1 MEPTRIPLPAVID
14 PDRIHLEAEEKNAR
28 TQDKSQVYKDAL
40 ETACD
45 YAQKLWHELDV
56 VRGYL
61 LTMLPSDPRLPGPHR
76 LSASPTGPDDE
87 PGWQACIDTFARATS
102 VLAGPKG
109 DAGYGYG
116 QARQQAQLRRTA
128 TNLRALQ
135 RRPHLEGHPNPEE
148 ATQQGFLPKW
158 PDARTALSVAAVT
171 LATERALAWFFR
183 RPPSTPV
190 IYTNHSP
197 RKK

>member
-14 PDRIHLEAEEKNAR
+14 PDRIYLEAQEKSAR
-28 TQDKSQVYKDAL
+28 QQDKAEIYKEAL
-40 ETACD
+40 DSACD

-61 LTMLPSDPRLPGPHR
+61 LTSLPTDPRLPGPHR
-76 LSASPTGPDDE
+76 LTASPTGPDDE
-87 PGWQACIDTFARATS
+87 PGWQAWIDTYARATS

-116 QARQQAQLRRTA
+116 EGRQQAQLRRTA
-128 TNLRALQ
+128 TNLRALA

-148 ATQQGFLPKW
+148 AAQTPGLVPKW
-158 PDARTALSVAAVT
+158 PDARTALGVAAVT
-171 LATERALAWFFR
+171 LAAERALAWFFR
-183 RPPSTPV
+183 RPPTTPV
-190 IYTNHSP
+190 S
-197 RKK
+197 

>member
-14 PDRIHLEAEEKNAR
+14 PDRIYLEAEEKNPR
-28 TQDKSQVYKDAL
+28 QQDKTQVYKDAL
-40 ETACD
+40 EDACN
-45 YAQKLWHELDV
+45 YAQKLWREMDV

-76 LSASPTGPDDE
+76 LSASPTGPGDE
-87 PGWQACIDTFARATS
+87 DGWRAWMDTYARATS

-116 QARQQAQLRRTA
+116 EARQQAQLRRTA

-135 RRPHLEGHPNPEE
+135 RRPHLEGHPSPEE
-148 ATQQGFLPKW
+148 AAQQGVIPKW
-158 PDARTALSVAAVT
+158 PDARTAISVAAVT
-171 LATERALAWFFR
+171 LAVERALAWFFR
-183 RPPSTPV
+183 RPPTSSV
-190 IYTNHSP
+190 L
-197 RKK
+197 